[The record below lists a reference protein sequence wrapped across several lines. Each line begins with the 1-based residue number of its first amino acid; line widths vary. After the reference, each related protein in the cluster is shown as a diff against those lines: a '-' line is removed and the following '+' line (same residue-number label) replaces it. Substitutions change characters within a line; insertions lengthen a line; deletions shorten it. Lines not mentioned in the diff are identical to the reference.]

1 MSCML
6 LLMRIHTYLRTSMRY
21 HSSTLPLHA
30 VRLLLEC
37 QHVERN
43 IKVNGAG
50 LTFLDILRNL
60 GNSGDWDLD
69 LEQVIKKT
77 RCKEAASMPK
87 TKTLS
92 DFSKTPFTFWERHS
106 TSMKPLKVEHS
117 RISSWSFPGCI
128 HFDNNSHISDWPPAS
143 WR

>member
-1 MSCML
+1 MDPRLQQGAKSGSIDELYALIDENPYIPENIDAVPFINTPPPCGKIITRMSA
-6 LLMRIHTYLRTSMRY
+6 RG
-21 HSSTLPLHA
+21 
-30 VRLLLEC
+30 
-37 QHVERN
+37 RN

-106 TSMKPLKVEHS
+106 TSMKPLRSNIPE
-117 RISSWSFPGCI
+117 
-128 HFDNNSHISDWPPAS
+128 
-143 WR
+143 